1 MRNFPGALSPDF
13 FWEDFCGL
21 QWRMKNLQSEKNR
34 ELTIR
39 DLYPHLSEAQLKEAE
54 ENLGRYL
61 ELELRVYER
70 ILAAEAYAR
79 FRALTASKQRSTM
92 DGERSNPSLT
102 S

>member
-1 MRNFPGALSPDF
+1 
-13 FWEDFCGL
+13 
-21 QWRMKNLQSEKNR
+21 MKNLQSETHR
-34 ELTIR
+34 EIAIR

-70 ILAAEAYAR
+70 ILADPEAYAR
-79 FRALTASKQRSTM
+79 FRALTASKQRSKM
-92 DGERSNPSLT
+92 DGERSNASLT

>member
-1 MRNFPGALSPDF
+1 
-13 FWEDFCGL
+13 
-21 QWRMKNLQSEKNR
+21 MKNLQSEKNR
-34 ELTIR
+34 EITIR

-70 ILAAEAYAR
+70 ILADPEAYGR

>member
-1 MRNFPGALSPDF
+1 
-13 FWEDFCGL
+13 
-21 QWRMKNLQSEKNR
+21 MKNLQSEKNR
-34 ELTIR
+34 ELTIP

-70 ILAAEAYAR
+70 ILADPEAYAR
-79 FRALTASKQRSTM
+79 FRALTASKLGSTM